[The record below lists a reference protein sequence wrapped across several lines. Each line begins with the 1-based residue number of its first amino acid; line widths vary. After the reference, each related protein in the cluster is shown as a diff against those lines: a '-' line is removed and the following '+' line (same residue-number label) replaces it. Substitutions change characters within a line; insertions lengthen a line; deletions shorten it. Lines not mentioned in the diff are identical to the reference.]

1 MKSLFLNIKNSLPY
15 LIIIVIYFLFV
26 NMEANKNLKNS
37 NFIDNELIQSSLEKA
52 DNQYRSKRIP
62 IPVIP
67 YNE

>member
-15 LIIIVIYFLFV
+15 LILIVIYFLFI

-37 NFIDNELIQSSLEKA
+37 NFIDNELIQSSLEKT
-52 DNQYRSKRIP
+52 DNKYTSKRIS